1 MPVTFILLL
10 IYSTAIVVAVIGV
23 TRKIKTLKII
33 SVLLFLIGIALT
45 ITVALALKNM

>member
-10 IYSTAIVVAVIGV
+10 IYSAAIIAAVISV
-23 TRKIKTLKII
+23 IKKIKILKMI

-45 ITVALALKNM
+45 TVVFLALKNM